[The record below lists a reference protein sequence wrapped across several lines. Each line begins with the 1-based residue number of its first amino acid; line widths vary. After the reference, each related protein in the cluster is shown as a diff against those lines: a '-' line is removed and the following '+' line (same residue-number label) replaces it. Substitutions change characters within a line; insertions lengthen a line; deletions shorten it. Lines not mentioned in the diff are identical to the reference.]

1 MTTLDISSIVQV
13 KASIAPRGAARRDFG
28 RTLLVTTDPTLEPGG
43 TRVLSFARM
52 GEVADTFGPGT
63 TPYQAA
69 QVYFS
74 QSPYPR
80 YLLVGRWA
88 KQAQKSVLVGGTPG
102 TLAELQALTT
112 ATLTWQGA
120 TTGNLDFSGDTSFA
134 DVAEAVETALRAT
147 SEDSLDDATVEYSGG
162 VFRVTLGLDSEDVPY
177 AIDGF
182 VADASGTAASLLGLA
197 ATSGAV
203 IDPGYPAEGI
213 AEAMNAIEAVDGGF
227 YFVATDFAGDD
238 DLLALAQWVA
248 ARPHMA
254 ALDVSGEDVLGA
266 GETGSLA
273 AQLSALEL
281 DRAFLVWS
289 RMRDHKALS
298 LAGRMSSV
306 DFEGASTLVTAKF
319 KSLPG
324 TTPDILNS
332 NAKRE
337 LDRKRINYYTWFG
350 SDAIV
355 AEGTTLQ
362 PGTWIDVRYWL
373 DWIVDGIQ
381 TGVYNLLRTHP
392 SRLPQTEVGLA
403 SIKSEIERV
412 CDLGVQNGGIAPG
425 AVSEAQAHDI
435 RQATGNRSFD
445 GFLSQGYLVHAGAFA
460 EMSPSDRAMRQSP
473 PFKVWLKGSGAI
485 HFADILLVLE
495 G

>member
-1 MTTLDISSIVQV
+1 MTTLDIGSIVRVQ
-13 KASIAPRGAARRDFG
+13 AAIAPRGASQREFG
-28 RTLLVTTDPTLEPGG
+28 RTLLVTTDATLEPGS
-43 TRVLSFARM
+43 TRVMSFGNM
-52 GEVADTFGPGT
+52 GEVAEMFDSGAM
-63 TPYQAA
+63 PYRAA
-69 QVYFS
+69 QAYFS

-80 YLLVGRWA
+80 DLLIGRWA
-88 KQAQKSVLVGGTPG
+88 GSPQKSVLRGGEPG
-102 TLAELQALTT
+102 TLAELQAVTT
-112 ATLTWQGA
+112 ATLIWQGA
-120 TTGNLDFSGDTSFA
+120 TTSNLDFSGDTSFA
-134 DVAEAVETALRAT
+134 DVADAVQTALRAT

-162 VFRVTLGLDSEDVPY
+162 AFRVTLGLDPDDVPY
-177 AIDGF
+177 GIDGF
-182 VADASGTAASLLGLA
+182 VADATGTAASILGLA

-213 AEAMNAIEAVDGGF
+213 AEAMDAIEAVDGGF
-227 YFVATDFAGDD
+227 YFVATDFVGDGG
-238 DLLALAQWVA
+238 LLTLAQWVS
-248 ARPHMA
+248 ARPHMVA
-254 ALDVSGEDVLGA
+254 MDVGGEDVLGA

-273 AQLSALEL
+273 ARLSEL
-281 DRAFLVWS
+281 GLGRVFLVWS
-289 RMRDHKALS
+289 RTRDHKALS
-298 LAGRMSSV
+298 LAGRMSSL

-324 TTPDILNS
+324 TTPDTLNR
-332 NAKRE
+332 NGQRE

-373 DWIVDGIQ
+373 DWIVDAIQ